1 MKSLKDYLHLTT
13 TSLCGSHES
22 VKATRGGKLLQVG
35 RAVVFVVAALVVSLT
50 MSTTASAQTA
60 TSSSNDADANG
71 PAKAIDGDLTTRWA
85 SGYTNDEWWQ
95 VDYGTNPKTFDRIAI
110 EWESA
115 SSKDFQILATNDE
128 TVAAQTTTTPSDW
141 DVLYTVAGQAQ
152 QANHA
157 RQILTLGS
165 VVTYRYIRFHATA
178 RTTGYGN
185 SFYEFTPY
193 CVGQIVDAPKE
204 VDYYEM
210 KAGATTQ
217 LSPIVI
223 DANGYRT
230 NADPTKFDYSV
241 SDATLG
247 SVDGN
252 GVFTAGSGTG
262 TVDIVITPKADSGYN
277 GQFTKSI
284 RVGHT
289 EFVHTRGV
297 VDDQVSGWG
306 VGNVPADKTSNLTEY
321 YTAADDPLIENPGG
335 IRQKTHVTE
344 HYIYAIPGET
354 IYLSPYTDFYNQAA
368 YYETFVRWYD
378 YRTDAAHPWLSMNY
392 SDPYNRIYDWGIVG
406 GTVLGGAR
414 QGISVAKLSIPADAD
429 ITAKPIVIAMDAGQ
443 KTATMAKI
451 NRTAGAFTEP
461 LINFRHVFYIYDS
474 RAHVHEYSASQE
486 ANEKFTRERKR
497 NIVAR
502 AGIDFQVRLNYVMP
516 QNKGYASG
524 MLYELEDGTNA
535 RIGQAYIKTFKA
547 DGTEVS
553 GMFNLGNSTTAFEAT
568 SAGKSFFRTLKCSA
582 ANAKTGTYTVRLYAK
597 DVDGNNVYVR
607 GSGGT
612 TPLIIQEY
620 EVKFVAPDKASFYNE
635 AELQEHANEITHQ
648 QYSYLNSHY
657 GNPVAVI
664 NYDQYTL
671 SDANQVSAPASTAKY
686 YKWPVDWEDSNYSFG
701 YKDRNDFN
709 MYVLATHSSVTPY
722 HAGADTWPATSN
734 FPGSAVYNASGTK
747 SGLFDRRFYETKG
760 AEQGYF
766 YYINAASD
774 PGVMARVPI
783 DELCLGSTLYVTGWV
798 AEFSA
803 TTEKANLIF
812 NFNAVLKDGSTVTL
826 SSYTTGYVPTAPGG
840 NNATDQIYCGKWY
853 KAYYSFVPNTKNTGL
868 TADQIDHYELALENN
883 CISSGGADYAIDDIR
898 VWVSKPEVRSD
909 QLRPV
914 CTGEDY
920 AEVKVSAN
928 FNSLLTT
935 IGHTPALT
943 EAENK
948 ALAFYYTFLDK
959 AKYDDYMA
967 AHYGEP
973 EAGIHA
979 FNQSIVRF
987 QYDTTNPSE
996 NQGFGK
1002 LTFNS
1007 YFEKNRWPY
1016 EVSYVKNDAM
1026 RDIANGTEYLIF
1038 NTRPKDKHLFPGK
1051 EYIIA
1056 LWAPALEPLTPAEET
1071 EANILQATNFVIDDP
1086 CAKICVF
1093 RVHSSGVIKVNGE
1106 IVNDEDNI
1114 RCCENQYPIVQIDAY
1129 GMVPKD
1135 PTNTAPDAEKE
1146 MMIIDDAAVYD
1157 WYAGRLTDYYAEGVG
1172 EGDARI
1178 TLDEAIHNFREY
1190 YPDNFDLTGVVPRND
1205 HFTNDAHDTRVEFTQ
1220 EMIDYLRTMITPV
1233 GNQRPKVQLF
1243 LRSCVLTPGVI
1254 AGRKACYATA
1264 VPIRRAVYVVD
1275 YGTGGVHELGA
1286 EQVLICTDP
1295 AEVRVFVE
1303 STAPHLVHGFSQDVN
1318 YPVTLDDVPL
1328 RIGLD
1333 QILASSVPYATLK
1346 DYTPGNT
1353 TETTLKSGNNKLNV
1367 PIRKVLPTT
1376 TVVNQMTRLSRNND
1390 VVVYLVETSD
1400 PEYSRLPAS
1409 ENPIVPYPADDADD
1423 AMHLPQVGVLLDIVA
1438 DKTNMANN
1446 VFRVTYR
1453 DDFRFKE
1460 GHYYRCLIYYTEVYP
1475 ADYTGQ
1481 KPQCTGQ
1488 LVYTLKVVPKYQ
1500 MWTGDV
1506 STDFNNDLNWRRVSS
1521 TELHHDFTGADDPA
1535 RRKLT
1540 DGYETSV
1547 SSGGFNTARS
1557 YVPMDF
1563 TDVLIPSTMMYP
1575 RMYGVTKVKDVT
1587 VFEGEANPYSWP
1599 VGGYDAAGENYLRA
1613 DDALQA
1619 TATPDIQ
1626 YDMAAYDSSKGV
1638 SCRPWYA
1645 NTCEHITFLPGAEM
1659 YGQQH
1664 LNYQRAWV
1672 ELELDPDRWY
1682 TLTSPLKKIVSGDMY
1697 LPSDQTA
1704 TPGRQ
1709 ETEHF
1714 LPITYDNS
1722 RNDRFRPAVYQ
1733 RAWDHSGMA
1742 KIYRMDDD
1750 GMYGDG
1756 KIDDAY
1762 VAGTWSH
1769 VYNDNEEIF
1778 TDGRGFSIR
1787 TDISRIPDA
1796 DKPAKVLFRLPKDD
1810 ESYTYHNSVAPGTQG
1825 GEDATGRPT
1834 GNGHVEGDVATINR
1848 TIGNNAVYA
1857 QGIPNQAR
1865 LNDVSGTIT
1874 VTTENAGQYFLVGN
1888 PFMASLDMQ
1897 KFFDANPGLQ
1907 RKFWVVTANRQE
1919 VTVMDGADAIAT
1931 DGTTTV
1937 APMQAFFVEA
1947 TDAAAK
1953 SLQLTYTKDMQKN
1966 FPVYTINVDGSNQ
1979 PGTASP
1985 NQPGNVDFD
1994 PRPGLQMPARRSGAA
2009 LDGQLRI
2016 LLSDPSEPES
2026 RSDHS
2031 PRLVST
2037 AVVALAPMASADYKA
2052 DEDAILLLDSNLDT
2066 QSALYTV
2073 AGETAVSINRLE
2085 HVDVVPLGIV
2095 CDNDELSKKMLT
2107 LSFDGADTF
2116 PQPLYLYDAQSHE
2129 ATPITDDLSLSVP
2142 AASAGQYF
2150 ITTGID
2156 EIADDAVAAGPIY
2169 NLKGIR
2175 VASTRNE
2182 QIVIQGTRKSV
2193 VK

>member
-35 RAVVFVVAALVVSLT
+35 RAVVFVVAALVLT
-50 MSTTASAQTA
+50 LATSATASAQSVKA
-60 TSSSNDADANG
+60 SSVHKDRPENSAAAAFDDNSDTRWESNYEDKVWWQIDFGPEGKSFDYIRIEWEGASSADFQWLGTNDAD
-71 PAKAIDGDLTTRWA
+71 
-85 SGYTNDEWWQ
+85 
-95 VDYGTNPKTFDRIAI
+95 
-110 EWESA
+110 
-115 SSKDFQILATNDE
+115 
-128 TVAAQTTTTPSDW
+128 VAASTVTNTVNW
-141 DVLYTVAGQAQ
+141 DVLYTVTGQEAKASHSMQ
-152 QANHA
+152 VC
-157 RQILTLGS
+157 LMETTK
-165 VVTYRYIRFHATA
+165 TYRYVRFNATKRA
-178 RTTGYGN
+178 TDYGH
-185 SFYEFTPY
+185 SFYEVNFDLNTPALTR
-193 CVGQIVDAPKE
+193 VTSSA
-204 VDYYEM
+204 
-210 KAGATTQ
+210 KAIKPGATTTLTTYYRDQ
-217 LSPIVI
+217 AGTYQVVDPADLIYSIVPPTMGTI
-223 DANGYRT
+223 T
-230 NADPTKFDYSV
+230 AD
-241 SDATLG
+241 
-247 SVDGN
+247 
-252 GVFTAGSGTG
+252 GVFTAGSQTG
-262 TVDIVITPKADSGYN
+262 DAVIKITPANANYLGSLE
-277 GQFTKSI
+277 TRITI
-284 RVGHT
+284 RPNNDDPALI
-289 EFVHTRGV
+289 HTRGI
-297 VDDQVSGWG
+297 VDDGVNGWK
-306 VGNVPADKTSNLTEY
+306 VGNVPADKIANLTQY
-321 YTAADDPLIENPGG
+321 YTPADDYRIKNANG

-344 HYIYAIPGET
+344 HYIYAMPGET
-354 IYLSPYTDFYNQAA
+354 IYLEPYTDFYQSSRTQ
-368 YYETFVRWYD
+368 YQEKWVRWYD
-378 YRTDAAHPWLSMNY
+378 YRTDAKADGLSMYY
-392 SDPYNRIYDWGIVG
+392 SDTHTKSYYWGIVG
-406 GTVLGGAR
+406 GTAMSGSR
-414 QGISVAKLSIPADAD
+414 QSVSVAKLVIPTTFTSGDT
-429 ITAKPIVIAMDAGQ
+429 IMIAMDASQ
-443 KTATMAKI
+443 SATAAKL
-451 NRTAGAFTEP
+451 NATTGAVTEP
-461 LINFRHVFYIYDS
+461 LINFRHIFIIIDS
-474 RAHVHEYSASQE
+474 RAHVAEYSSSVA
-486 ANEKFTRERKR
+486 ANEKFTRERRR
-497 NIVAR
+497 NITAR
-502 AGIDFQVRLNYVMP
+502 AGVNFQVRLNYILP
-516 QNKGYASG
+516 TAKDYASG
-524 MLYELEDGTNA
+524 MLYEKEDGTNA

-547 DGTEVS
+547 DGVTEVS
-553 GMFNLGNSTTAFEAT
+553 GMFGLGNSTTAFEAT
-568 SAGKSFFRTLKCSA
+568 SASKTFNRTITCSA
-582 ANAKTGTYTVRLYAK
+582 DNAKEGTYIVRLYAK
-597 DVDGNNVYVR
+597 DVSGNNIYVR
-607 GSGGT
+607 GSSGKV
-612 TPLIIQEY
+612 PLIIQEY
-620 EVKFVAPDKASFYNE
+620 EIKFVGSDKASFYTE
-635 AELQEHANEITHQ
+635 AEMETHAAEIVHQ

-657 GNPVAVI
+657 GNPVAVV

-671 SDANQVSAPASTAKY
+671 TDANQVTNAASTAKN
-686 YKWPVDWEDSNYSFG
+686 YKWPVDWKDSNYSFG
-701 YKDRNDFN
+701 YDTRYDYN
-709 MYVLATHSSVTPY
+709 MYVLSTHSSVTPY
-722 HAGADTWPATSN
+722 HAGADTWPAASN

-747 SGLFDRRFYETKG
+747 SGLFDRKFYETKG

-766 YYINAASD
+766 YYINAAGD
-774 PGVMARVPI
+774 PGIMARVTIP
-783 DELCLGSTLYVTGWV
+783 ELCLGSTLYVTGWV
-798 AEFSA
+798 AEFSQ

-812 NFNAVLKDGSTVTL
+812 NFNAVLKNGSTVTL
-826 SSYTTGYVPTAPGG
+826 SSYTTGYVPS
-840 NNATDQIYCGKWY
+840 NEQCGKWY

-868 TADQIDHYELALENN
+868 TADQIDHYELTLENN
-883 CISSGGADYAIDDIR
+883 CVNSNGADYGIDDIR
-898 VWVSKPEVRSD
+898 VWVSKPEVRCD

-967 AHYGEP
+967 AHYGES
-973 EAGIHA
+973 EAGIQA

-987 QYDTTNPSE
+987 QYDPDNADE

-1026 RDIANGTEYLIF
+1026 RDVTNGTEYLIF

-1157 WYAGRLTDYYAEGVG
+1157 WYAGRLTDYYEEGVG

-1178 TLDEAIHNFREY
+1178 TLDVAIHNFREY
-1190 YPDNFDLTGVVPRND
+1190 YPDNYDLTGVVPRND
-1205 HFTNDAHDTRVEFTQ
+1205 HFTDDHKDTRINFTQ
-1220 EMIDYLRTMITPV
+1220 EMIDYLRVMTTSD
-1233 GNQRPKVQLF
+1233 GSQRPKVQLF

-1254 AGRKACYATA
+1254 SGRKACYATA
-1264 VPIRRAVYVVD
+1264 VPIRRAVYTVD

-1318 YPVTLDDVPL
+1318 YPATMDDVPL

-1333 QILASSVPYATLK
+1333 QLLASSVSYATLK
-1346 DYTPGNT
+1346 DYVPGGT
-1353 TETTLKSGNNKLNV
+1353 TETTLRTGNNKLNI

-1376 TVVNQMTRLSRNND
+1376 TVVNEMTRLSRNND

-1409 ENPIVPYPADDADD
+1409 REPIVPYPEDDADD
-1423 AMHLPQVGVLLDIVA
+1423 AMHLPQVGVLLDIKA
-1438 DKTNMANN
+1438 DKTDPTNN
-1446 VFRVTYR
+1446 VFRMTFR

-1500 MWTGDV
+1500 MWTGNV
-1506 STDFNNDLNWRRVSS
+1506 STDFNNDSNWRRISS
-1521 TELHHDFTGADDPA
+1521 TELHHEFTGTDDPA
-1535 RRKLT
+1535 RHKVT
-1540 DGYETSV
+1540 DGFGDTEIA
-1547 SSGGFNTARS
+1547 GGFNTTRS
-1557 YVPMDF
+1557 YAPMDF
-1563 TDVLIPSTMMYP
+1563 TDVLVPNTLMYP

-1587 VFEGEANPYSWP
+1587 VLEGEANPYSWP

-1742 KIYRMDDD
+1742 KIYRMDGD

-1810 ESYTYHNSVAPGTQG
+1810 ESYTYHNSVAPNAQG
-1825 GEDATGRPT
+1825 SEDAAGRPT

-1848 TIGNNAVYA
+1848 TVGNNAVYA
-1857 QGIPNQAR
+1857 QDIPNQAR

-1937 APMQAFFVEA
+1937 APLQAFFVEA

-2016 LLSDPSEPES
+2016 LLSDPSEQES

-2052 DEDAILLLDSNLDT
+2052 DEDAVLLLDSNLDT

-2085 HVDVVPLGIV
+2085 RVDVVPLGIV

-2107 LSFDGADTF
+2107 LTFDGADTF